1 LLGFNAY
8 FKPIILLSQRLV
20 CLLFF
25 LGLFSP
31 LLHAQGKRD
40 SSRHIS
46 ATRKALKKG
55 IALISTS
62 PNDTIKNDW
71 SGSNFDDYSNK
82 VIRRIDVE
90 FIGLE
95 RSVYDTTKRLNKTI
109 GKIANS
115 LHTQTKENVI
125 RNHLFVHKN
134 RPLNPYML
142 ADNERFLRSLDFI
155 LDARMVVTPIEG
167 TDSVDVLV
175 VSRDVF
181 SLGGSLGGSPTIPEF
196 SLYDANLAGGG
207 QRFQFSGKL
216 DPSRDPRFG
225 YALQY
230 QKSSLLG
237 SLANL
242 EMAYTELNNGVSLG
256 SENEYAYYVRLHRPL
271 VSPYSRLAGGIEV
284 SNNWSRNIFNRP
296 DSTFLNYKYQLVDT
310 WAGFNLGIKREF
322 ANRNRY
328 FLAVRYFD
336 NFFSKR
342 PAQDAIREQ
351 VRYASSSGILG
362 ELTFY
367 RRDFFKTR
375 YVVGFGRTEDVPFGI
390 SVSAAMG
397 YLTLLGKERP
407 YTGVKIDFS
416 QASKRGDFYQIE
428 LESGGFVQQ
437 KSEDVLVKAEASF
450 YTRAYNTGKSKLR
463 GLVSG
468 GYTELFNKTTSSFL
482 TITNRQIFGYAA
494 DSVLGTRHIFA
505 RLETVLYT
513 PFSLAGFRFAPF
525 VSIDAVQTNC
535 LVCSKSVPAI
545 IGLNGGL
552 RTRNENLIFGTMEL
566 RFTFIPDDGR
576 GKNQFGFSFRQN
588 LQIRN
593 ATNFIAAPSQVT
605 N

>member
-1 LLGFNAY
+1 MKG
-8 FKPIILLSQRLV
+8 LV
-20 CLLFF
+20 FVFCFFF
-25 LGLFSP
+25 LLTD
-31 LLHAQGKRD
+31 LHGQEKRD
-40 SSRHIS
+40 SLRYRS
-46 ATRKALKKG
+46 AVGKAIRKGL
-55 IALISTS
+55 ALISTS
-62 PNDTIKNDW
+62 PVDTIKNEL
-71 SGSNFDDYSNK
+71 SSSNFDLFANK
-82 VIRRIDVE
+82 IIRKIEVE
-90 FIGLE
+90 FIGLD
-95 RSVYDTTKRLNKTI
+95 RSVYDTTKRVNKTVS
-109 GKIANS
+109 KIANS

-125 RNHLFVHKN
+125 RNHLFVYKN
-134 RPLNPYML
+134 KPLNPFLL

-155 LDARMVVTPIEG
+155 LDARMAVTPIEG
-167 TDSVDVLV
+167 TDSVDVMV
-175 VSRDVF
+175 VTRDVF
-181 SLGGSLGGSPTIPEF
+181 SLGGSLGGSPTTPEF

-216 DPSRDPRFG
+216 DPGRDPRFG
-225 YALQY
+225 YSFQY
-230 QKSSLLG
+230 QKSSLFG

-256 SENEYAYYVRLHRPL
+256 SENEYAYYVRLKRPL

-310 WAGFNLGIKREF
+310 WAGYNLGIKSEF

-336 NFFSKR
+336 NFFSRR
-342 PAQDAIREQ
+342 PAQEVIREQ
-351 VRYASSSGILG
+351 VRYASSSGVLG

-375 YVVGFGRTEDVPFGI
+375 YVIGFGRTEDIPFGF
-390 SVSAAMG
+390 SASLAMG

-407 YTGVKIDFS
+407 YGGIKVDYS
-416 QASKRGDFYQIE
+416 RASKRGDFYEIK

-437 KSEDVLVKAEASF
+437 RSQDVLVKMAASF
-450 YTRAYNTGKSKLR
+450 YTRARNTGKSKLR
-463 GLVSG
+463 TFIGG
-468 GYTELFNKTTSSFL
+468 GYTVLFNKMTSQFL
-482 TITNRQIFGYAA
+482 SVGSRQVFGFVG
-494 DSVLGTRHIFA
+494 DSILGTHQVFA
-505 RLETVLYT
+505 KTETTLYT

-525 VSIDAVQTNC
+525 IGLDAVQTNC
-535 LVCSKSVPAI
+535 LVCKERVPVI
-545 IGLNGGL
+545 VGLNGGV

-593 ATNFIAAPSQVT
+593 ATNFIVAPSQVI

>member
-1 LLGFNAY
+1 MKGFV
-8 FKPIILLSQRLV
+8 FIF
-20 CLLFF
+20 CMFF
-25 LGLFSP
+25 LLAD
-31 LLHAQGKRD
+31 LHGQEKKD
-40 SSRHIS
+40 STRQQS
-46 ATRKALKKG
+46 AVRKAIGRG
-55 IALISTS
+55 IALISTA
-62 PNDTIKNDW
+62 PNDTIKNEW
-71 SGSNFDDYSNK
+71 SSSNFEGYANK
-82 VIRRIDVE
+82 IVRKIEID
-90 FIGLE
+90 FIGLD
-95 RSVYDTTKRLNKTI
+95 RSVYDTTKRVNRTVSR
-109 GKIANS
+109 IANS

-125 RNHLFVHKN
+125 RNHLFVYKN
-134 RPLNPYML
+134 KPLNPFLL

-167 TDSVDVLV
+167 TDSVDIMVIT
-175 VSRDVF
+175 RDVF
-181 SLGGSLGGSPTIPEF
+181 SLGGSLGGSPTAPEF

-216 DPSRDPRFG
+216 DPGRDPRFG
-225 YALQY
+225 YSLQY

-271 VSPYSRLAGGIEV
+271 VSPYSRLAGGLEV

-296 DSTFLNYKYQLVDT
+296 DSAFLNYKYQLVDT
-310 WAGFNLGIKREF
+310 WAGYNLGIKSEL

-336 NFFSKR
+336 NFFSQR
-342 PAQDAIREQ
+342 PAQEVIREQ
-351 VRYASSSGILG
+351 VRYASSSGLLG

-367 RRDFFKTR
+367 RKNYFKTR
-375 YVVGFGRTEDVPFGI
+375 YVVGFGRTEDIPIGV
-390 SVSAAMG
+390 SVSVAMG

-407 YTGVKIDFS
+407 YGGVKIDYLR
-416 QASKRGDFYQIE
+416 ASKRGDFYEIK
-428 LESGGFVQQ
+428 LESGGFVQE
-437 KSEDVLVKAEASF
+437 KSEDVLLKAAASF
-450 YTRAYNTGKSKLR
+450 YTRARNAGKSKLR
-463 GLVSG
+463 TFVGG
-468 GYTELFNKTTSSFL
+468 GYTALFNKMTSQFL
-482 TITNRQIFGYAA
+482 SVGNRQVFGFVG
-494 DSVLGTRHIFA
+494 DSILGTHQVFA
-505 RLETVLYT
+505 KTETTLYI

-525 VSIDAVQTNC
+525 IGIDAVQTNC
-535 LVCSKSVPAI
+535 LVCKEQVPVI
-545 IGLNGGL
+545 VGLNGGV

-593 ATNFIAAPSQVT
+593 ATNFIVAPSQVV

>member
-1 LLGFNAY
+1 MLSFNAY

-62 PNDTIKNDW
+62 PNDTIKNEW

-82 VIRRIDVE
+82 IIRRIDVE

-125 RNHLFVHKN
+125 RNHLFVYKSK
-134 RPLNPYML
+134 PLNPFLL

-167 TDSVDVLV
+167 TDSVDVMV
-175 VSRDVF
+175 VTRDVF
-181 SLGGSLGGSPTIPEF
+181 SLGGSAGGSPTAPEF

-207 QRFQFSGKL
+207 QRFQFSGKI
-216 DPSRDPRFG
+216 DPGRDPRFG
-225 YALQY
+225 YSVQY
-230 QKSSLLG
+230 QKSSLFG

-242 EMAYTELNNGVSLG
+242 EMAYTELNNGVKLG

-271 VSPYSRLAGGIEV
+271 VSPYSRLAGGLEV

-296 DSTFLNYKYQLVDT
+296 DSAFLNYKYKLVDT
-310 WAGFNLGIKREF
+310 WAGYNLGIKSEF

-342 PAQDAIREQ
+342 PAQEAIREQ
-351 VRYASSSGILG
+351 VRYASSSGVLG

-367 RRDFFKTR
+367 RRNFFKTR
-375 YVVGFGRTEDVPFGI
+375 YVIGFGRTEDVPFGFSA
-390 SVSAAMG
+390 SVALG

-407 YTGVKIDFS
+407 YVGAKIDYS
-416 QASKRGDFYQIE
+416 QASKRGDFYQVK
-428 LESGGFVQQ
+428 LESGGFVQE
-437 KSEDVLVKAEASF
+437 KSEDVLVKAAASF
-450 YTRAYNTGKSKLR
+450 YSRARNLGKSKLR
-463 GLVSG
+463 TLVGG
-468 GYTELFNKTTSSFL
+468 GYTALVNKTTSQFL
-482 TITNRQIFGYAA
+482 AVTNRQVFGFVG
-494 DSVLGTRHIFA
+494 DSILGTRQVFA
-505 RLETVLYT
+505 KIEATLYT

-525 VSIDAVQTNC
+525 IGVDGVQANC
-535 LVCSKSVPAI
+535 LVCKERVPVI
-545 IGLNGGL
+545 VGLNGGV

-588 LQIRN
+588 LQFRN
-593 ATNFIAAPSQVT
+593 ATNFIVAPSQVV